1 MSKDKKIKKQT
12 QFNKVKMD
20 DVKVFEQ
27 FKRQKLFQN
36 ITFVFVA
43 LTIGFGI
50 NEFMLDWDLGKNLQ
64 ANLLQS
70 QSPQEHKAN
79 IYLQTIQ
86 WAKNDVIQL
95 KVWKNI
101 SNVKTLSL
109 SLVYN
114 PDVVSLADIF
124 SNIPSLELSPLQNEP
139 WIATLILTF
148 SEAQN
153 ITQWKNILN
162 FYVSKNKKI
171 TQHINVI
178 NANFTDTE
186 NINYEL
192 TTSGIAF

>member
-101 SNVKTLSL
+101 SNVKTLL
-109 SLVYN
+109 L
-114 PDVVSLADIF
+114 IF
-124 SNIPSLELSPLQNEP
+124 SVISP
-139 WIATLILTF
+139 A
-148 SEAQN
+148 
-153 ITQWKNILN
+153 
-162 FYVSKNKKI
+162 
-171 TQHINVI
+171 
-178 NANFTDTE
+178 
-186 NINYEL
+186 
-192 TTSGIAF
+192 